1 MMTKFSI
8 LVLVLFFSH
17 FSNAQLLNG
26 APEPVF
32 PSLPFDLK
40 GAVNNNYKLVSVVY
54 ETYIKTE
61 GDESGFPWK
70 NQVMNYQQ
78 ARYTIRDNKLEAAS
92 FYDTLN
98 RKIYAYECSYIDGLL
113 SAVEYF
119 SFDSMLVA
127 KSNYV
132 FNYAYRD
139 TFPFQKVLM
148 LNEDKKFRLL
158 YDYEHDKDARLIRL
172 NVTAHGE
179 PLKEASIKL
188 AEDELTLLL
197 VAYSGDSKTK
207 RYYKNMHDLHLSEK
221 TLYNEKGLPINTKI
235 RDGDNKL
242 LTDIIYI
249 YEGEVLVKEKHT
261 KYENKVTIGEKQI
274 FYVYE
279 SNGLMSKIIEEDGD
293 TQQIVNL
300 LYQEEY

>member
-17 FSNAQLLNG
+17 FCSAQLLNG

-132 FNYAYRD
+132 FNYANLVNKPAVANLSWGCPLGPRD
-139 TFPFQKVLM
+139 GTSLFSQACNNLVGPGKIFVLSGGNNGNNNIHLKKTYPYQK
-148 LNEDKKFRLL
+148 
-158 YDYEHDKDARLIRL
+158 
-172 NVTAHGE
+172 
-179 PLKEASIKL
+179 PLRS
-188 AEDELTLLL
+188 LL
-197 VAYSGDSKTK
+197 V
-207 RYYKNMHDLHLSEK
+207 
-221 TLYNEKGLPINTKI
+221 
-235 RDGDNKL
+235 
-242 LTDIIYI
+242 
-249 YEGEVLVKEKHT
+249 
-261 KYENKVTIGEKQI
+261 
-274 FYVYE
+274 
-279 SNGLMSKIIEEDGD
+279 
-293 TQQIVNL
+293 
-300 LYQEEY
+300 